1 MMSALFAI
9 LLGVYVVATA
19 ARMIASLLWLKR
31 EAPAPGTAA
40 QVTILQP
47 ILSGDPHLE
56 DCLRANQDA
65 NPDAKFLMLVDED
78 DEVARDIA
86 ERPASG
92 RVSVLVGPPPADGEN
107 PKSAKLARALPKV
120 ETPLFGVLDDDTMLP
135 RHGAALAA
143 GALNDGDL
151 VTGLP
156 LYVTEGGF
164 FSRLL
169 AAFVNGA
176 ALITYPCAAFF
187 GQQRTI
193 NGMFYLGRVEDLRA
207 LGGFSAIVGSLTDDY
222 AMAKLYLDG
231 GKRIVQSAIVHPI
244 RTTVTGG
251 AHYASIMR
259 RWMIFGLRYVREN
272 RSPFTLGLIGA
283 PTLLPPLLMVV
294 GVLAGFGAVFVALVA
309 LAEKAFLMS
318 LMRKR
323 FAADVPSFKA
333 IGFEILADL
342 ATPFH
347 LGAALVRPRSFRW
360 RSRKVR
366 MRGDTIGYD

>member
-1 MMSALFAI
+1 
-9 LLGVYVVATA
+9 
-19 ARMIASLLWLKR
+19 
-31 EAPAPGTAA
+31 
-40 QVTILQP
+40 
-47 ILSGDPHLE
+47 
-56 DCLRANQDA
+56 
-65 NPDAKFLMLVDED
+65 
-78 DEVARDIA
+78 
-86 ERPASG
+86 
-92 RVSVLVGPPPADGEN
+92 
-107 PKSAKLARALPKV
+107 V
-120 ETPLFGVLDDDTMLP
+120 ETPLFAVLDDDTMLP
-135 RHGAALAA
+135 RNGAALAA
-143 GALNDGDL
+143 GALKEGDL

-156 LYVTEGGF
+156 LYAGASDF

-169 AAFVNGA
+169 AGFVNGA

-187 GQQRTI
+187 RQQRTI
-193 NGMFYLGRVEDLRA
+193 NGMFYLGRASDLRA

-222 AMAKLYLDG
+222 AMAGLYLDG

-283 PTLLPPLLMVV
+283 PTLLPPVLVIV
-294 GVLAGFGAVFVALVA
+294 GAAAGLGAILIALVA

-323 FAADVPSFKA
+323 FAADPPSFKA

-347 LGAALVRPRSFRW
+347 LGAALVRPNAFRW
-360 RSRKVR
+360 RSRNVR

>member
-1 MMSALFAI
+1 MTLLFAI
-9 LLGVYVVATA
+9 LLGLYIAATVV
-19 ARMIASLLWLKR
+19 RMIASLLWLRRGVPK
-31 EAPAPGTAA
+31 PGSADR
-40 QVTILQP
+40 VTIMQP
-47 ILSGDPHLE
+47 ILSGDPNLE
-56 DCLRANQDA
+56 HCLRANLDA

-78 DEVARDIA
+78 DQVARNIV
-86 ERPASG
+86 EKLASA
-92 RVSVLVGPPPADGEN
+92 RVRALVGPPPADGEN
-107 PKSAKLARALPKV
+107 PKSAKLARAFPHV
-120 ETPLFGVLDDDTMLP
+120 ETPLFAVLDDDTMLP
-135 RHGAALAA
+135 RNGAALAA
-143 GALNDGDL
+143 GALKEGDL

-156 LYVTEGGF
+156 LYAGASDF

-169 AAFVNGA
+169 AGFVNGA

-187 GQQRTI
+187 RQQRTI
-193 NGMFYLGRVEDLRA
+193 NGMFYLGRASDLRA

-222 AMAKLYLDG
+222 AMAGLYLDG

-283 PTLLPPLLMVV
+283 PTLLPPVLVIV
-294 GVLAGFGAVFVALVA
+294 GAAAGLGAILIALVA

-323 FAADVPSFKA
+323 FAADPPSFKA

-347 LGAALVRPRSFRW
+347 LGAALVRPNAFRW
-360 RSRKVR
+360 RSRNVR